1 MDNYDRYKDN
11 CYGKPVNYMWIFL
24 PSQVPN
30 QFLDI
35 LLLIYLFMMTTKW
48 NSSDF
53 MYRPQRDQWNIILKH
68 I

>member
-30 QFLDI
+30 QFRHSPINLSIHD
-35 LLLIYLFMMTTKW
+35 
-48 NSSDF
+48 D
-53 MYRPQRDQWNIILKH
+53 DQVKQFRH
-68 I
+68 HV